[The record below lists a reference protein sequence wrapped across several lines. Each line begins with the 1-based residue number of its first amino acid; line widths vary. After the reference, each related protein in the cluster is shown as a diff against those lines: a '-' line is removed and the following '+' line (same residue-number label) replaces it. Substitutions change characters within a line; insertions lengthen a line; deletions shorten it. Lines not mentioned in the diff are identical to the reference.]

1 MRSKAS
7 NIRLWLSLT
16 ITFVLL
22 LAVSLT
28 AQARDG
34 TDGSELQIV
43 TPEQLEIQL
52 GPDWAGVEFR
62 LKTDS
67 GLYPGTI
74 PVGDDGVL
82 RLEIGGSPC
91 YQLTCTGSAVPIPT
105 TEPAPEPL
113 PSPTPT
119 NQPSSKE
126 APVLEEESSP
136 PQATLTVTETEPVD
150 SEFTLRDIPI
160 WQLGLF
166 GGGLVVAIG
175 VLIILAV
182 LKKRQD
188 MGDGSEE
195 DEL

>member
-22 LAVSLT
+22 FAVSLT

-62 LKTDS
+62 LRTDA
-67 GLYPGTI
+67 GMYPGMI

-82 RLEIGGSPC
+82 RLEIGGSSC

-105 TEPAPEPL
+105 PEPAPEP
-113 PSPTPT
+113 
-119 NQPSSKE
+119 
-126 APVLEEESSP
+126 APVASCQTAAPCRGCCGTGRTFYVGPEEGSSSLAAAGSLESLSI
-136 PQATLTVTETEPVD
+136 A
-150 SEFTLRDIPI
+150 
-160 WQLGLF
+160 
-166 GGGLVVAIG
+166 VASM
-175 VLIILAV
+175 
-182 LKKRQD
+182 LKKQYGVTGPEQLRAMTIEALKTIRD
-188 MGDGSEE
+188 NV
-195 DEL
+195 